1 MTTWQVLFFNTF
13 SLKHPT
19 KVQKLQYSYFTSLWR
34 ATRFA
39 HTHSTPCA
47 KGTGALRRGSNPAE
61 GSACEWQIVPLWS
74 FQDSCLQR
82 LCVKP
87 NIRNKAP
94 TLSGTNSLSFKCLL
108 FQEVD
113 IILILTDRVLLQVV
127 LNFNENS
134 PGWLLDRCPV
144 STISA

>member
-1 MTTWQVLFFNTF
+1 MTTWQVLLFNTF

-19 KVQKLQYSYFTSLWR
+19 KVQKLQYSCFTSLWR
-34 ATRFA
+34 ATWFA
-39 HTHSTPCA
+39 HPDSTPCA
-47 KGTGALRRGSNPAE
+47 KGTGALRKGNNPAE
-61 GSACEWQIVPLWS
+61 GQHVSDRSSLFDHSGTPA
-74 FQDSCLQR
+74 FR
-82 LCVKP
+82 GCVLNP
-87 NIRNKAP
+87 TLEIKAP

-113 IILILTDRVLLQVV
+113 IILILTDWVLLQVV